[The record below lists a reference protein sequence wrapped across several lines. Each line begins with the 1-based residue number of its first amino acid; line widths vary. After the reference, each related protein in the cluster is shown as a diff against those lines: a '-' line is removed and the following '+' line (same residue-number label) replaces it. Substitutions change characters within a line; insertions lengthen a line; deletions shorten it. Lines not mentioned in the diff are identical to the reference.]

1 MLTHNPRATP
11 RRQVMKKSVKFI
23 GLDVHKKAIAVAIAE
38 EGRDK
43 GVRYYGQIPNTM
55 TALDGLVRKLCDD
68 DTVGLRFVY
77 EAGPCGYGIYRHLKR
92 NGLDCCVVA
101 PSLIPKKS
109 GDRVKN
115 DRRDARNLARLHRA
129 GELTSVYVP
138 TIEDEAIRDLTRARE
153 DARIV
158 CRKAKQRLNSFLLRN
173 GYDYPGK
180 TRWSKAFFG
189 WLSDQKMP
197 HPAQQI
203 TLQEYINAVHEAL
216 GRISRLE
223 GQIADFASQWRMAS
237 VVDAMQACRGVSLI
251 TAVTFVA
258 ELGDIQRFKSPR
270 TLMAYL
276 GLIPSEYSS
285 GDRVK
290 RGSITKAGN
299 SHVRR
304 VLVEAAWAYRFPA
317 RQSRYLLRRQQGLPD
332 KIRQI
337 GWNAQVRLCGRYR
350 TLRARGKLVQTV
362 TVAIARELTGFL
374 WAIWNQ
380 VPQPAR

>member
-1 MLTHNPRATP
+1 MRKN
-11 RRQVMKKSVKFI
+11 VKFI
-23 GLDVHKKAIAVAIAE
+23 GLDVHKKTIAVAIAQG
-38 EGRDK
+38 GRDEE
-43 GVRYYGQIPNTM
+43 VRYYGQVPNTM
-55 TALDGLVRKLCDD
+55 TALDGLVSKLCDG
-68 DTVGLRFVY
+68 DTVKLRFVY

-92 NGLDCCVVA
+92 TGQDCCVVA

-109 GDRVKN
+109 GDRIKN

-129 GELTSVYVP
+129 GELTPVYVP

-173 GYDYPGK
+173 GYDYSGK
-180 TRWSKAFFG
+180 TRWSQAFFG
-189 WLSDQKMP
+189 WLSDLKMP

-203 TLQEYINAVHEAL
+203 TLQEYIDAVHEAL
-216 GRISRLE
+216 GRIGRLE
-223 GQIADFASQWRMAS
+223 DQIASLASQWRLAS

-270 TLMAYL
+270 MLMAYL
-276 GLIPSEYSS
+276 GLTPSEYSS

-317 RQSRYLLRRQQGLPD
+317 RQSRYLLRRQKGLPD

-337 GWNAQVRLCGRYR
+337 GWDAQVRLCGRYR
-350 TLRARGKLVQTV
+350 SLRARGKLVQTV

-380 VPQPAR
+380 VLQPAR